1 MLLSEISTVPDKG
14 MNTYAMESLKLLIFF
29 KFAKM
34 LKMWIDVEK
43 SDLKQFNIRQQ
54 HNKT

>member
-14 MNTYAMESLKLLIFF
+14 MNTYAIESLKLLIFL

-43 SDLKQFNIRQQ
+43 KRF
-54 HNKT
+54 KAV

>member
-43 SDLKQFNIRQQ
+43 KLFKAV
-54 HNKT
+54 